1 MRRQQRAGR
10 PPANRQWSQSQASER
25 GSNFNRSSSQANAP
39 ENNRQK
45 WKLGTKMATAKSLE
59 DAKRQTA
66 QMAAQEE
73 YLKPPPENVVDALIE
88 ARPSCCEA
96 TQLLEAFSPQAT
108 LVLPGKH
115 MLPRGLETTARFG
128 DICRR
133 NKAWVTLSDRQII
146 EVRADNIKR
155 LQNAMRD
162 INWLI
167 HDMRL
172 SSENLIT
179 RFLVQKPVN
188 PNLEHDAGIN
198 VKLNSRPTSTINSP
212 SLVPVSTPLA
222 QDNFN
227 KLRGIL
233 EMSAHILQ
241 ALRTGL
247 RMRVNFGRFEIRQR
261 KRGVG
266 DIMTYPSFEEMV
278 AHYSKRGG
286 AGIHTEL
293 VDVANAEKVVQH
305 LLQPAVGIFDHGKR
319 PLQRQHTVTL
329 KSRNREL
336 ISVVQ
341 AQPAQPTQLSAARM
355 RSRELLP
362 RLNWTVAA
370 PDMQLDWNLQVDRC
384 EPIPHVPATLRK
396 IMDNISLTE
405 RGGDDESSLL
415 QPPQVKIKPQPGS
428 DEVESTVL
436 KTSVILPFRTTK
448 FVIEVSV
455 SQSWSCMETESEPD
469 TRWGVELYGLHWE
482 ETLEGISCREQ
493 RDDWNA
499 VMRSLWPSD
508 TQDLDSGFL
517 RFLEHVVDVQS
528 ALSALELDSTVLR

>member
-1 MRRQQRAGR
+1 MRRQPRAGR
-10 PPANRQWSQSQASER
+10 PPANRQWSQGQGQTSER
-25 GSNFNRSSSQANAP
+25 GNNFYRSSSSQGNAP
-39 ENNRQK
+39 ENSRQK
-45 WKLGTKMATAKSLE
+45 WKLGTKMATAKSQM

-73 YLKPPPENVVDALIE
+73 YLKPPPENLVDSLIE
-88 ARPSCCEA
+88 AS
-96 TQLLEAFSPQAT
+96 
-108 LVLPGKH
+108 LVIPGKH
-115 MLPRGLETTARFG
+115 MLPRGLDSIASFD
-128 DICRR
+128 DICQR
-133 NKAWVTLSDRQII
+133 NKVWIKLSDRNII

-155 LQNAMRD
+155 LQNAMRE

-188 PNLEHDAGIN
+188 PNLEHDTGIS
-198 VKLNSRPTSTINSP
+198 VKLNSRPTSTMNSP
-212 SLVPVSTPLA
+212 SLVSVAPPLA
-222 QDNFN
+222 YDNFT

-233 EMSAHILQ
+233 EMSAHILK

-266 DIMTYPSFEEMV
+266 DTMTYPCFEEMV
-278 AHYSKRGG
+278 ALYSKRGG
-286 AGIHTEL
+286 AGMHTEL
-293 VDVANAEKVVQH
+293 LDVANAEKVVQH
-305 LLQPAVGIFDHGKR
+305 LLKPVVGIFDHGKR
-319 PLQRQHTVTL
+319 PLQMQHTIIL
-329 KSRNREL
+329 KFQNREL

-341 AQPAQPTQLSAARM
+341 GQPEQPTQVSAARM
-355 RSRELLP
+355 RSREILP

-384 EPIPHVPATLRK
+384 EPMHNVPDMLRK
-396 IMDNISLTE
+396 VMDNISLTE
-405 RGGDDESSLL
+405 RGRDDDSSLL
-415 QPPQVKIKPQPGS
+415 QPPRVEIKPQPGS
-428 DEVESTVL
+428 EEIESTVV

-448 FVIEVSV
+448 FVIEVSIT
-455 SQSWSCMETESEPD
+455 QSWNRMTTNSEPD
-469 TRWGVELYGLHWE
+469 TCWGVEMYGLHWE
-482 ETLEGISCREQ
+482 ETLEGISSREQ

-499 VMRSLWPSD
+499 VMRSLWPSES
-508 TQDLDSGFL
+508 QDLDAGFL
-517 RFLEHVVDVQS
+517 CFLEHVVEVQS